1 MPFSNG
7 PASPVEPAIN
17 PTAYGKGTFVVY
29 WMINF
34 LGMSALGLA
43 CENVAMA
50 LGNPVSTPCRPLSSL
65 KHALEVVTVADALAC
80 LFVGSFLSKLNWLGH
95 SVFMTLH

>member
-1 MPFSNG
+1 MALAFQVPFSNG
-7 PASPVEPAIN
+7 PASPTEPAIN
-17 PTAYGKGTFVVY
+17 PNAYGKGTFVVY

-50 LGNPVSTPCRPLSSL
+50 LGNPVSRPLNYF
-65 KHALEVVTVADALAC
+65 
-80 LFVGSFLSKLNWLGH
+80 LFF
-95 SVFMTLH
+95 